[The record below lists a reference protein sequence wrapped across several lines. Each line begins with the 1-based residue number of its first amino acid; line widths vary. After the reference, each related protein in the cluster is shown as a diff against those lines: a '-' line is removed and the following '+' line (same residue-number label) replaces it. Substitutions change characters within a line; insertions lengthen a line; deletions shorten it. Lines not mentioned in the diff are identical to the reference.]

1 MSSLRNIDEL
11 IGVFEKLN
19 QKFEIGSELSEQGEG
34 GTTSGGKAPTK
45 RFDISSPSRG
55 PANQLGNTKW
65 SDSYQI
71 KRGVANTLF

>member
-1 MSSLRNIDEL
+1 MGNTLNIDDL
-11 IGVFEKLN
+11 TNTFDRFN
-19 QKFEIGSELSEQGEG
+19 QKFQNDSELIEQGQEG
-34 GTTSGGKAPTK
+34 GGGKSPTK
-45 RFDISSPSRG
+45 RFDISSPQRG

>member
-1 MSSLRNIDEL
+1 MSSLTNIDDL
-11 IGVFEKLN
+11 IEVFERLN
-19 QKFEIGSELSEQGEG
+19 QKFEMGSELSEQGEG
-34 GTTSGGKAPTK
+34 GTTGGGKSPTK

-65 SDSYQI
+65 SDSYQL